1 MRCRCASSARR
12 GRAPGAVRF
21 GSTSGPRELSAGGWT
36 PFAVVG
42 QPDTSARPAAAALCA
57 GAAQRAQGAPSAG
70 SLSGVCVRRRC
81 RRAISAPT
89 TAGRRRSIVAGASSL
104 RLWGA
109 FQARARPPPP
119 AGAPGLAGQG
129 APSWS
134 AGVAAC
140 TGKTRFGER
149 CRPCRAVDV
158 TGRVRGQ
165 RGHRGGTVR
174 SSAGAGKGGQGRQR
188 GGRRPASPAVVA
200 LVRESLNCE
209 HFYSISIELRD
220 SIPYLQHA
228 RRPLPPQPPDLP
240 PSANTAGRAGP
251 GRSSA
256 AAVRRQRAQY
266 PPLGR
271 LSAVLGPAAQP
282 PLGRPSSRLR
292 RSS

>member
-1 MRCRCASSARR
+1 MDGRPCRPSPPPLATATPPPPTRGSDEGKRGTGDGAAAQGTREGPCIRGLERRERVSGSPLPGPPSPRQAAHRGMRCRCASSARR

-119 AGAPGLAGQG
+119 PAPRALLA
-129 APSWS
+129 
-134 AGVAAC
+134 
-140 TGKTRFGER
+140 
-149 CRPCRAVDV
+149 RAR
-158 TGRVRGQ
+158 RVGPRAWLPAQAQ
-165 RGHRGGTVR
+165 RGSERGVG
-174 SSAGAGKGGQGRQR
+174 
-188 GGRRPASPAVVA
+188 
-200 LVRESLNCE
+200 
-209 HFYSISIELRD
+209 H
-220 SIPYLQHA
+220 
-228 RRPLPPQPPDLP
+228 
-240 PSANTAGRAGP
+240 AGR
-251 GRSSA
+251 SM
-256 AAVRRQRAQY
+256 
-266 PPLGR
+266 
-271 LSAVLGPAAQP
+271 
-282 PLGRPSSRLR
+282 
-292 RSS
+292 